1 MSPYDTTKN
10 LDKCTAGGTANV
22 WRSWDIPSIMALP
35 ICVLQGN
42 GAANAHLKKSMD
54 RTVMNSSQRVLLGIH
69 HGRDHDF
76 FKMVFY

>member
-1 MSPYDTTKN
+1 
-10 LDKCTAGGTANV
+10 
-22 WRSWDIPSIMALP
+22 MALP

-54 RTVMNSSQRVLLGIH
+54 RTVMNSSQGVLLGIH